1 MHRRHIRRKTQ
12 VCNLETG
19 SLPNPIFF
27 RNVQF
32 IPLAQEGGWVSG
44 DCQDLTQ
51 LTYRMGGASLIGLAN
66 GRAIWCEKCFPC
78 VILQPNTFLNCMYCH
93 INTDSGLYYAGIW
106 IYNNQ
111 TMLWD
116 HRKQVG
122 TMPIQKITHLT
133 LQFIFPLP
141 GVQAQWLS
149 HHLTFGTNQHWEG
162 GCLQPADEEVLEAT
176 VMCLTWGPSSATPAK
191 SIICFEVRTKSEKK

>member
-1 MHRRHIRRKTQ
+1 M
-12 VCNLETG
+12 
-19 SLPNPIFF
+19 
-27 RNVQF
+27 
-32 IPLAQEGGWVSG
+32 G

-78 VILQPNTFLNCMYCH
+78 VILQPNTFLNCMYCRH

-122 TMPIQKITHLT
+122 TLPIQKITHLT
-133 LQFIFPLP
+133 LQIIFPLP

-149 HHLTFGTNQHWEG
+149 HHLTFGTNQHGEG

-176 VMCLTWGPSSATPAK
+176 VMCLKWGPSSATHAK
-191 SIICFEVRTKSEKK
+191 CF